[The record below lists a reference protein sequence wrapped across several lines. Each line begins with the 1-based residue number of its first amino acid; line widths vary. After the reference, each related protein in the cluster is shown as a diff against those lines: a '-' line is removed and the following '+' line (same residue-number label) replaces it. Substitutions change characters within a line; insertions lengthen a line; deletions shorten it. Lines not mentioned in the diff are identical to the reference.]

1 MHMYKARPVGVHVY
15 LTHSGQWST
24 ARPLCPNFE
33 AVYGMTQSRQHMVD
47 SSGFLIA
54 EAITINKWSVYKDNK
69 KELN

>member
-1 MHMYKARPVGVHVY
+1 MYKARPVGVHVN

-33 AVYGMTQSRQHMVD
+33 AVYGMTQSHQHMVD

-54 EAITINKWSVYKDNK
+54 EAITSKLINGAYIRIIRRS
-69 KELN
+69 